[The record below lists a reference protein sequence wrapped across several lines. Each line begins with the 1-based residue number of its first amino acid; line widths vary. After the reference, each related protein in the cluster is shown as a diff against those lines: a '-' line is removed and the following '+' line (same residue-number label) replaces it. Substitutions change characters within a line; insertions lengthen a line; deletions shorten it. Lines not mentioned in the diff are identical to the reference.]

1 MSDENYSFSL
11 SRPPFTPFEEKDPE
25 VGVEGESVS
34 QSLFLGAP
42 ELNFINKISHSR
54 LKADSSL

>member
-34 QSLFLGAP
+34 QSLFLGAFTV
-42 ELNFINKISHSR
+42 NFTFNKISKR
-54 LKADSSL
+54 D